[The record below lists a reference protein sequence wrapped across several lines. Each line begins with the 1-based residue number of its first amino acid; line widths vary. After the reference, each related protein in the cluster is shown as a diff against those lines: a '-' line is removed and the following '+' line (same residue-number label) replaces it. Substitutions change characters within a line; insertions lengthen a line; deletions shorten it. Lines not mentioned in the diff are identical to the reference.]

1 MAYVNQHYLKL
12 AGAYLFP
19 EVARRVKA
27 AVERRPDL
35 ADRLIHCGI
44 GDVPGPIVPA
54 VAAAM
59 HEAIDELAAR
69 ETFRG
74 YPPSTG
80 YDFLREAIA
89 EHDFRSRGA
98 DVHDDEIFVSDGS
111 KGDCGHLLEILGHEN
126 VVGLPDPVYPVYVD
140 TNVMAG
146 RTGNALE
153 GGGYA
158 GLRTLPATVE
168 NDFVP
173 EPPDDEIDVAYLCFP
188 NNPTGSMIDRPRLK
202 AWVDWANQRNA
213 IILYDAAYAD
223 FIRDPSKPRSIFEIP
238 GARTCAIE
246 FRSFSKHGAFTGVR
260 CGYTVMPKDLE
271 GRTID
276 GEKVCLHSLWTRRWN
291 TRANGVSWPVQRG
304 AAALYTP
311 SGLVQT
317 AAVVEQYMEHARL
330 LGDGCRS
337 LGWQVHGGDDAPFL
351 WTSSPNDEDSWSLF
365 ERILEEAAIVVTPGA
380 GFGRMGEGFI
390 RISAFNTR
398 ERIDEVVRRMADIE
412 N

>member
-317 AAVVEQYMEHARL
+317 AAVVEQYMDHARL

>member
-1 MAYVNQHYLKL
+1 MAHVNEHYLKL

-19 EVARRVKA
+19 EIARRVKA
-27 AVERRPDL
+27 CADRRPDV
-35 ADRLIHCGI
+35 ADRIIRCGI

-54 VAAAM
+54 VASAM
-59 HEAIDELAAR
+59 HDAIDELASI

-74 YPPSTG
+74 YPPATG

-98 DVHDDEIFVSDGS
+98 PIDDDEIFVSDGS
-111 KGDCGHLLEILGHEN
+111 KGDCGHFLEILGPN
-126 VVGLPDPVYPVYVD
+126 NIVGLPDPVYPVYVD

-146 RTGNALE
+146 RTGSALE
-153 GGGYA
+153 GGGYE

-168 NDFVP
+168 NGFVP
-173 EPPDDEIDVAYLCFP
+173 EPPDEHVDIAYLCFP
-188 NNPTGSMIDRPRLK
+188 NNPTGSMIDRPRLE
-202 AWVDWANQRNA
+202 AWVRWANEHDA

-238 GARTCAIE
+238 GARTCAVE

-260 CGYTVMPKDLE
+260 CGYTVVPKELE
-271 GRTID
+271 GRSADREGIS
-276 GEKVCLHSLWTRRWN
+276 LHSLWTRRWT
-291 TRANGVSWPVQRG
+291 TRANGVSWPVQCG

-311 SGLVQT
+311 DGRDQT
-317 AAVVEQYMEHARL
+317 AEVVTRYMDHARL
-330 LGDGCRS
+330 LADGCRS
-337 LGWQVHGGDDAPFL
+337 LGWQVHGGEDAPFV
-351 WTSSPNDEDSWSLF
+351 WTSSPGGEDSWSLF
-365 ERILEEAAIVVTPGA
+365 ERILEEAAIVVTPGV

-398 ERIDEVVRRMADIE
+398 ERIDEVVDRLG
-412 N
+412 NLGG